1 MKKIYNSFLAHLFF
15 TLFFSFVYLALDDS
29 NFKKF
34 SDSEPNYIT
43 YLNLSTTIE
52 AGVGISSLIP
62 NSTLLECIMIIQQLI
77 SMALNIVIYWYF
89 TEVVKHKGLIDSI
102 FK

>member
-15 TLFFSFVYLALDDS
+15 TLFFSFIYLALDDS

-62 NSTLLECIMIIQQLI
+62 NSTILESIMILQQLT
-77 SMALNIVIYWYF
+77 SMGLNIIIYWYF
-89 TEVVKHKGLIDSI
+89 SEVVKHKGILKS
-102 FK
+102 FF